1 MPTTST
7 TVGRLQVD
15 HPDLGHDAG
24 SGLHTKIR
32 TIYQKLADNIGARY
46 FEITALADTASIDLD
61 HNFKDAFTNLRIH
74 LFSRNVGDG
83 ELTRIVKGG
92 SPDLDNFTIAATPG
106 NLTTQTRITNN
117 TGGPQDLAVIIFQ
130 GFFAEKFTDLS
141 DVDLITTPPTVNQVV
156 KWNGTNWVPGAS
168 SLGGSTLSWNP
179 PDGQAPIKGEEN
191 GEVVY
196 LFESGLTNKL
206 TAFVK
211 VPAGHENTDQITMK
225 IGLYSP
231 STSNTMLLRTTTY
244 LIRPDTDAV
253 GSVANSHV
261 STNTALANVS
271 PSEAFREVTL
281 DLTDGSGQINAIA
294 VDGGTLLRIDL
305 ERVTDTD
312 TADIRFVPSATEL
325 AF

>member
-7 TVGRLQVD
+7 TVGRLKVD

-32 TIYQKLADNIGARY
+32 TIYTKLADNIGARY
-46 FEITALADTASIDLD
+46 FEITALADAASIDMD

-74 LFSRNVGDG
+74 VFERNTGDG

-92 SPDLDNFTIAATPG
+92 SPDLDNFTLAATPG

-130 GFFAEKFTDLS
+130 GAFAEKLTDLS
-141 DVDLITTPPTVNQVV
+141 DVDLVTTPPTVNQVI
-156 KWNGTNWVPGAS
+156 KWDGANWVPGAS
-168 SLGGSTLSWNP
+168 SLGGSTLSWNS
-179 PDGQAPIKGEEN
+179 PDGLGPIKGEEN
-191 GEVVY
+191 GELIY
-196 LFESGLTNKL
+196 FFESGLTNKL

-211 VPAGHENTDQITMK
+211 VPAGHENTDQITMN

-231 STSNTMLLRTTTY
+231 STSNTILLTATTY
-244 LIRPDTDAV
+244 LIRPNTDAV
-253 GSVANSHV
+253 SSVVNSHV
-261 STNTALANVS
+261 STNVAITNGAPADL
-271 PSEAFREVTL
+271 FRQQTL
-281 DLTDGSGQINAIA
+281 DLTDGSGQINGIA
-294 VDGGTLLRIDL
+294 VDGGSLLRIDL
-305 ERVTDTD
+305 VRGTDTD
-312 TADIRFVPSATEL
+312 TADIRFIPSATEL